1 MGSRSRWD
9 SNTSNR
15 TWPDNSIC
23 FWTFESGV
31 KLINENDYC
40 SACATLQSLRTGF
53 SMRFLCVIQ
62 TKHIE
67 NPSTPVQVSE
77 LFQRTMKTENEVNLG
92 SFGISIGDAP
102 GIWRHNFSTALIL

>member
-1 MGSRSRWD
+1 MKM
-9 SNTSNR
+9 TSVLR
-15 TWPDNSIC
+15 
-23 FWTFESGV
+23 V
-31 KLINENDYC
+31 QRYR
-40 SACATLQSLRTGF
+40 QSLPTRF

-77 LFQRTMKTENEVNLG
+77 LFQRTMKTENNEENLG
-92 SFGISIGDAP
+92 SFGISIGDAS